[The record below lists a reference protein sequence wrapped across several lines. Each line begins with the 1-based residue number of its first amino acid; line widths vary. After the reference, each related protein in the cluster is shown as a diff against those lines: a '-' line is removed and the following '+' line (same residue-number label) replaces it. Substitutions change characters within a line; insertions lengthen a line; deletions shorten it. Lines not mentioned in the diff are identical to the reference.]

1 MRGCL
6 MPLALAVALSG
17 CAAMGAPGSSSS
29 SSSNCG
35 PGGQPET
42 VAELVFGRNIGNSLG
57 VQEADWNRFLDEE
70 VTPRF
75 PDGLTVM
82 SASGQWRDTE
92 HGNIV
97 QEPSKVL
104 VIVLG
109 DEVRDRP
116 RVAEIASAYKRRF
129 QQQGVLTMLRPAC
142 VSF

>member
-1 MRGCL
+1 MGGYL

-17 CAAMGAPGSSSS
+17 CAAMSAP
-29 SSSNCG
+29 NCG
-35 PGGQPET
+35 PGGQPEL
-42 VAELVFGRNIGNSLG
+42 VAELVFGRNIGDSLG
-57 VQEADWNRFLDEE
+57 VSEADWNRFLDEE

-92 HGNIV
+92 RGNVV

-104 VIVLG
+104 VVVLG
-109 DEVRDRP
+109 DETRDKLRI
-116 RVAEIASAYKRRF
+116 AEIASAYKQRF

>member
-1 MRGCL
+1 MGGYL

-17 CAAMGAPGSSSS
+17 CAAMSAP
-29 SSSNCG
+29 NCG
-35 PGGQPET
+35 PGGQPEL
-42 VAELVFGRNIGNSLG
+42 VAELVFGRNIGDSLG
-57 VQEADWNRFLDEE
+57 VSEADWNRFLDEE

-92 HGNIV
+92 RGNVV
-97 QEPSKVL
+97 QEPSNVL
-104 VIVLG
+104 VVVLD
-109 DEVRDRP
+109 DEGQDKP
-116 RVAEIASAYKRRF
+116 RIAEIATAYKQRF